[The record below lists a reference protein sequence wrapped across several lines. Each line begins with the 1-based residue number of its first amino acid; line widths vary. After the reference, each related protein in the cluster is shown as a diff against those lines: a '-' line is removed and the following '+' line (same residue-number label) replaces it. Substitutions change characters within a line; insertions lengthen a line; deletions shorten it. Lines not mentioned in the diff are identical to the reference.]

1 MCHQITLFSII
12 LNKIRCQSCVFPYR
26 SAVIDLTEKHCQL
39 IENKDE
45 IKHACNLK
53 NFSKRWRKMSKQ
65 VSEASKTLLE
75 VLDEGRT
82 FAVDPHHHALVHNPF
97 VWEEEKDNEEN

>member
-1 MCHQITLFSII
+1 
-12 LNKIRCQSCVFPYR
+12 
-26 SAVIDLTEKHCQL
+26 
-39 IENKDE
+39 
-45 IKHACNLK
+45 
-53 NFSKRWRKMSKQ
+53 MSKQ